1 MMEIGSPLP
10 GTEPPRDCA
19 RCPRLVQLRAEC
31 RAEHPDWWNAPVH
44 AFGDP
49 EAWLAFAGLAPG
61 KHGANRT
68 GRPFTGDYA
77 GDLLFTTLAEFG
89 LSSGYYDARIDDG
102 LALVGAIIVNSVK
115 CLPPQNKPTPQEIAA
130 CRPFF
135 EAQLA
140 ALPKVRVIIALGRI
154 AHDAALR
161 AAGERLAAHPF
172 AHGAAHALSDGRYLV
187 DSYHC
192 SRYNTNTG
200 RLTPAM
206 FANVFRT
213 ALALKDQTSG
223 PNSSIN
229 PR

>member
-89 LSSGYYDARIDDG
+89 LSSGYYDARIDAG

-115 CLPPQNKPTPQEIAA
+115 CLPPQNKPTPQEITA

-172 AHGAAHALSDGRYLV
+172 AHGASHALSDGRYLV

>member
-1 MMEIGSPLP
+1 MEIDSPLP
-10 GTEPPRDCA
+10 GTEPPRDCP
-19 RCPRLVQLRAEC
+19 RCPRLVALRREC
-31 RAEHPDWWNAPVH
+31 QAEHPDWWNAPVY

-49 EAWLAFAGLAPG
+49 GGWLAFAGLAPG

-77 GDLLFTTLAEFG
+77 GDLLFATLAEFG
-89 LSSGYYDARIDDG
+89 LSQGRYDARIDDG
-102 LALVGAIIVNSVK
+102 LTLDGAIIVNSVK
-115 CLPPQNKPTPQEIAA
+115 CLPPQNKPIPAEIAN

-135 EAQLA
+135 EAQMA

-161 AAGERLAAHPF
+161 AFGERLAAHPF
-172 AHGAAHALSDGRYLV
+172 AHGAVHALPGGRHLV

-200 RLTPAM
+200 RLTADM
-206 FANVFRT
+206 FRDVFRT

-223 PNSSIN
+223 PNSSTS

>member
-1 MMEIGSPLP
+1 MEIDSPLP
-10 GTEPPRDCA
+10 GTEPPRDCP
-19 RCPRLVQLRAEC
+19 RCPRLVALR
-31 RAEHPDWWNAPVH
+31 RACQDQHPDWWNAPVY

-77 GDLLFTTLAEFG
+77 GNLLFATLAEFG
-89 LSSGYYDARIDDG
+89 LSKGCYDARIDDG
-102 LALVGAIIVNSVK
+102 LTLDGAIIVNSVK
-115 CLPPQNKPTPQEIAA
+115 CLPPQNKPMPSEIAN

-135 EAQLA
+135 ERQLA
-140 ALPKVRVIIALGRI
+140 ALPAVRVIIALGRI

-161 AAGERLAAHPF
+161 AAGERIAAHPF
-172 AHGAAHALSDGRYLV
+172 GHGAVHALPGDRYLV

-200 RLTPAM
+200 RLTAEM
-206 FANVFRT
+206 FADVFRT
-213 ALALKDQTSG
+213 AIALRDQTSG
-223 PNSSIN
+223 PNSSTN

>member
-1 MMEIGSPLP
+1 VEIDSPLP
-10 GTEPPRDCA
+10 GTEPPRDCP
-19 RCPRLVQLRAEC
+19 RCPRLVALRREC
-31 RAEHPDWWNAPVH
+31 QAEHPDWWNAPVY
-44 AFGDP
+44 AFGDRGG
-49 EAWLAFAGLAPG
+49 WLAFAGLAPG
-61 KHGANRT
+61 KRGANRT

-77 GDLLFTTLAEFG
+77 GDLLFATLAEFG
-89 LSSGYYDARIDDG
+89 LSQGRYDARIDDG
-102 LALVGAIIVNSVK
+102 LTLDGAIIVNSVK
-115 CLPPQNKPTPQEIAA
+115 CLPPQNKPIPAEIAN

-135 EAQLA
+135 EAQMA

-161 AAGERLAAHPF
+161 AAEARLAAHPF
-172 AHGAAHALSDGRYLV
+172 AHGAVHALPDGRHLV

-200 RLTPAM
+200 RLTADM
-206 FANVFRT
+206 FRDVFRT

-223 PNSSIN
+223 PNSSTS